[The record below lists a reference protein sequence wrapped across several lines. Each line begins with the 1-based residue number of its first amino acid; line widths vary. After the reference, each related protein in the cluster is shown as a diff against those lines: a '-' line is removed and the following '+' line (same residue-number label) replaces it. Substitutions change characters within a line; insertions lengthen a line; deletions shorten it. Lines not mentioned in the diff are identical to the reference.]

1 MKQMNCP
8 LNGVR
13 NIQEFAHG
21 GEVVAQPDPNRCT
34 DAEWAEYI
42 FMEVDDNQKNINNNF
57 MGAFNSSVLNNNILA
72 RLGRG
77 NSPDKS
83 FIPSGTTG
91 RLTRRYFGPVNINK
105 LRIRLLDEFGRVV
118 PMNNMDYSFL
128 LKFECLYEV

>member
-42 FMEVDDNQKNINNNF
+42 FMEENKAGVVREWWCHVATAYWFIAERHTIKDEIIRTYDPSELFKDRVDF
-57 MGAFNSSVLNNNILA
+57 
-72 RLGRG
+72 
-77 NSPDKS
+77 
-83 FIPSGTTG
+83 
-91 RLTRRYFGPVNINK
+91 TRP
-105 LRIRLLDEFGRVV
+105 EE
-118 PMNNMDYSFL
+118 
-128 LKFECLYEV
+128 LKD